1 MHRQHATGSK
11 EPHESFY
18 LPDKH
23 LANKASLR
31 DA

>member
-1 MHRQHATGSK
+1 MHRQHTTGSK
-11 EPHESFY
+11 EPHEY
-18 LPDKH
+18 HYHPDKH